1 MERTLMFREAV
12 RHRVPA
18 VVHRDGTG
26 RLHTVREELNPRF
39 YRLIERFRHRTGVP
53 LVLNTSYNVMGKPIV
68 HSIED
73 ALTVLYTTGLD
84 RAVID
89 NCIISK

>member
-1 MERTLMFREAV
+1 
-12 RHRVPA
+12 
-18 VVHRDGTG
+18 
-26 RLHTVREELNPRF
+26 
-39 YRLIERFRHRTGVP
+39 
-53 LVLNTSYNVMGKPIV
+53 MGKPII

-89 NCIISK
+89 HCIISK